1 MNLHVA
7 KKYDV
12 RWSCNGYFG
21 YSTTYLQDLLE
32 SLGCYCVA
40 QSKDSACLYPDDF
53 ECKRTEFEDVIK
65 QLKSKDFTESSRKNE
80 RINSAMEALAEEGY
94 TKERIIEIL
103 EQMLVEGDP
112 DEDYLHFSFY

>member
-12 RWSCNGYFG
+12 RWSSNGYFG
-21 YSTTYLQDLLE
+21 YSTQYLQDLLE

-40 QSKDSACLYPDDF
+40 QSKDSACWHPDDF
-53 ECKRTEFEDVIK
+53 ECKRTEFEDAIK
-65 QLKSKDFTESSRKNE
+65 QLKFNEFNESNRKNKQV
-80 RINSAMEALAEEGY
+80 NSAMKDLAEEGY

-103 EQMLVEGDP
+103 EHMLAEGDP

>member
-7 KKYDV
+7 KKYNV
-12 RWSCNGYFG
+12 RWSSNGYFG
-21 YSTTYLQDLLE
+21 YSTQYLQDLLE

-40 QSKDSACLYPDDF
+40 QSKDSACLHPDDF
-53 ECKRTEFEDVIK
+53 ECKRTEFEDAIK
-65 QLKSKDFTESSRKNE
+65 QLKFNEFNESNRKNKQV
-80 RINSAMEALAEEGY
+80 NSAMEDLAEEGY

-103 EQMLVEGDP
+103 EHMLAEGDP